1 MITRWTGQAREEE
14 ERKDEREADTK
25 MITIVAEIEED
36 LDDTDSNTLLLDCS
50 KYLFVENYFYDVL
63 CS

>member
-1 MITRWTGQAREEE
+1 MMRKEDTMITRWTGQAREEE

-25 MITIVAEIEED
+25 MITTVAEIEED

-50 KYLFVENYFYDVL
+50 K
-63 CS
+63 